1 MAQQKTSPVRSK
13 SPKATVVAGRF
24 RPNGNSAITAS
35 SSTVIGDGWTVSRTG
50 VGAFTITITGY
61 WTKLQSFIAQVQLN
75 ALSAGSTV
83 EITGAVTH
91 SASGTTIPITYQ
103 LNAAGTFGDED
114 ITSHAN
120 AWIHFIAVVS
130 DTAEIS

>member
-1 MAQQKTSPVRSK
+1 MAHVKKSTIKGR
-13 SPKATVVAGRF
+13 SPKTCVIAGRF
-24 RPNGNSAITAS
+24 RPNGSSAITAS
-35 SSTVIGDGWTVSRTG
+35 NSTVIGDGWTVSRTD
-50 VGAFTITITGY
+50 VGDFTITLTGY
-61 WTKLQSFIAQVQLN
+61 WTKLLAFVAQVQLN

-83 EITGAVTH
+83 EIAGAVTH

-114 ITSHAN
+114 IASNAN